1 MISFFKSVLRRTK
14 NNFYGRLKEN
24 IFFLHIPKCGG
35 TSIRHAIEKNYST
48 SDNKIAI
55 LDPSASFNAAK
66 LSDLRTL
73 KFRENLLLYFMNM
86 KDVKYITGHFGF
98 SEIAFHEFHNKF
110 IFITVLREPVRRW
123 ISVYFYNKYK
133 KSNHCKIETDLT
145 TYMQS
150 EEGESRGHT
159 YIRFL
164 GGVDE
169 KMDYTSKQAI
179 DRAKRN
185 LDKFDIVGLL
195 EYKENFIQQF
205 GNRFGVRLV
214 IKMENPSPT
223 METFRKSIIT
233 EEIKEK
239 IKKICEPDLEIYQ
252 YAIDKFVKKNH

>member
-1 MISFFKSVLRRTK
+1 MTSIFKSIIRRSK
-14 NNFYGRLKEN
+14 NIFRGRLKEN

-35 TSIRHAIEKNYST
+35 TSIRHAIEKDYST

-73 KFRENLLLYFMNM
+73 KFRENLLLYFMSM
-86 KDVKYITGHFGF
+86 KNVKYISGHFSF
-98 SEIAFHEFHNKF
+98 SEIAFREFHNKF
-110 IFITVLREPVRRW
+110 VFITVLREPVRRW

-150 EEGESRGHT
+150 EEGQSRGHA

-185 LDKFDIVGLL
+185 IDKFDIVGCL
-195 EYKENFIQQF
+195 EYQENFIQQF
-205 GNRFGVRLV
+205 ENRFSVRLA
-214 IKMENPSPT
+214 IKMENQSPT
-223 METFRKSIIT
+223 VETFRKSIIT

-239 IKKICEPDLEIYQ
+239 IKNICEPDLEIYQ
-252 YAIDKFVKKNH
+252 YAINKFVKGNH